1 MVVDGR
7 EGVAAGVYAW
17 IDAALAD
24 LEGKESMP
32 DERASS

>member
-1 MVVDGR
+1 MAVDGR
-7 EGVAAGVYAW
+7 EGVAAGVCAW

-24 LEGKESMP
+24 LEKESMP

>member
-7 EGVAAGVYAW
+7 EGVAAGVCAW

-24 LEGKESMP
+24 LEKESMP